1 MQNPL
6 DITDTDYEYD
16 FVWLYTGYCILVQ

>member
-6 DITDTDYEYD
+6 DITDTDDEYD
-16 FVWLYTGYCILVQ
+16 FVWLYTGYCVLVQ